1 MATTNF
7 INVEA
12 KNPKN
17 EPKAALTALL
27 KVLLLISSPIS
38 APKKGPIMIPPGIGA
53 ISPTINPIEVPIIP
67 ARLPPNRF
75 VPIAGIK

>member
-1 MATTNF
+1 MATRNF

-17 EPKAALTALL
+17 EPKAAFTALL
-27 KVLLLISSPIS
+27 NVLLFISSPTK
-38 APKKGPIMIPPGIGA
+38 APKNGPIIIPPGMGA
-53 ISPTINPIEVPIIP
+53 SSPITNPIEVPIIP
-67 ARLPPNRF
+67 ALLPPKRL

>member
-17 EPKAALTALL
+17 EPNAAFTALL
-27 KVLLLISSPIS
+27 NVLLLMSSPIR
-38 APKKGPIMIPPGIGA
+38 APKKGPIIIPPGMGER
-53 ISPTINPIEVPIIP
+53 SPTTNPIEVPIIP
-67 ARLPPNRF
+67 ALLPPNRL